1 MSKEIVEA
9 VDLLRDPNLVWS
21 SDVEDIREDLANLLL
36 ASATQNTMLEFLA
49 HNLAKKLVYSSRG
62 ASFDPKLERR

>member
-49 HNLAKKLVYSSRG
+49 HNLAKKLVYSNKG
-62 ASFDPKLERR
+62 ATFDPKLERR